1 MDHHSFVI
9 LKCHSTVSIGMF
21 NWGNLTGWTN
31 AANLQLRSNSTGFAM
46 DDEGSSWVG
55 SVMAFGGIFGSI
67 FGGKVFNFLFS
78 IVYKISFY

>member
-1 MDHHSFVI
+1 MSI
-9 LKCHSTVSIGMF
+9 KKTSSLKVSIGMF

-31 AANLQLRSNSTGFAM
+31 AANLQLRSNSTGFGM

-67 FGGKVFNFLFS
+67 FGGS
-78 IVYKISFY
+78 